1 MQRAKLEAEAKV
13 TPESLTAQIRGLNE
27 LTESLS
33 NYLKE
38 HCDSKS
44 KEREDELNAAKTQL
58 TEQVASLEQELQ
70 EKVAIAKENEQ
81 RISQDYNVQ
90 IEELMA
96 KIEGLKVQFAA
107 EKELV
112 EQSA

>member
-44 KEREDELNAAKTQL
+44 KEREDELNAAKT
-58 TEQVASLEQELQ
+58 
-70 EKVAIAKENEQ
+70 
-81 RISQDYNVQ
+81 
-90 IEELMA
+90 
-96 KIEGLKVQFAA
+96 
-107 EKELV
+107 
-112 EQSA
+112 